1 MWTTPPP
8 SSSLWCRGFIIQ
20 HWKLFHLSPGPSSH
34 QGKPL
39 RWPWM
44 WLSLYNQ
51 NSCPDSLDEWNNL
64 TWEYFNILHDNIHN
78 IHLQIKYFNISHQI
92 HLQIESK
99 KKPELLTNYHI
110 AAYCELRTTSFVK
123 FLQIFPCDLCK
134 LQVKMIKKFC
144 NNLVLNQANLNILFP
159 ST

>member
-1 MWTTPPP
+1 M
-8 SSSLWCRGFIIQ
+8 RI
-20 HWKLFHLSPGPSSH
+20 
-34 QGKPL
+34 
-39 RWPWM
+39 
-44 WLSLYNQ
+44 
-51 NSCPDSLDEWNNL
+51 
-64 TWEYFNILHDNIHN
+64 FNILHDNIHN

-134 LQVKMIKKFC
+134 LQVKMIRNFAIM
-144 NNLVLNQANLNILFP
+144 LNEANLNIYFHVRR
-159 ST
+159 TAQ